1 MVSII
6 KEPQP
11 TKAKQFHGGERP
23 KNDDDD
29 AITVKKCIEYNFP
42 PSSYRSDRGNK
53 LKNLWFPETVLVPE
67 AIKLMMIN
75 PEHCNGATL
84 ILVPTRFE
92 NGRAEKLP

>member
-11 TKAKQFHGGERP
+11 KAKQFHGGERP

-42 PSSYRSDRGNK
+42 PSSYRSDCGNK
-53 LKNLWFPETVLVPE
+53 LKKLVVPGNSTSSRSH
-67 AIKLMMIN
+67 KTYDDK
-75 PEHCNGATL
+75 PGALQWGHPHPRTNK
-84 ILVPTRFE
+84 V
-92 NGRAEKLP
+92 